1 MAPRDLWSQADLD
14 LLVHKREVEKKK
26 YPEIAQE
33 MGRPEG
39 SCWRRYTQIVA
50 AREPAPSIVPETK
63 HRRGVPFHRQLG
75 IETYT
80 HMQAV
85 LCSPYDGR
93 LGQGVKSQPVN
104 SHWYRYPIT
113 LPKVFNETP

>member
-14 LLVHKREVEKKK
+14 LLVHKREVENKT
-26 YPEIAQE
+26 YIEIAAE
-33 MGRPEG
+33 MSRPEG

-50 AREPAPSIVPETK
+50 AREPVPSIVPEPRP
-63 HRRGVPFHRQLG
+63 RRIPFHRQMG

-85 LCSPYDGR
+85 LWDPAGR
-93 LGQGVKSQPVN
+93 LGNKRRLTDL
-104 SHWYRYPIT
+104 HTYRMPIT
-113 LPKVFNETP
+113 LSKVWG

>member
-14 LLVHKREVEKKK
+14 LLVHKREVENKKFID
-26 YPEIAQE
+26 IAAE

-50 AREPAPSIVPETK
+50 ARDPAPSIVPEPK
-63 HRRGVPFHRQLG
+63 PRRIPFHEEMG
-75 IETYT
+75 IKTYT
-80 HMQAV
+80 HMQAI

-113 LPKVFNETP
+113 LAKIG

>member
-26 YPEIAQE
+26 YPVIAQE

-39 SCWRRYTQIVA
+39 SCWRRYMQIAA
-50 AREPAPSIVPETK
+50 ARDPAPSIVPEPK
-63 HRRGVPFHRQLG
+63 HRRGVPFHQQLG

-85 LCSPYDGR
+85 LWDPAGR
-93 LGQGVKSQPVN
+93 LGNKRRMADL
-104 SHWYRYPIT
+104 HTYRMPIT
-113 LPKVFNETP
+113 LAKVFHEAS

>member
-1 MAPRDLWSQADLD
+1 MAPRDLWSQADID
-14 LLVHKREVEKKK
+14 VLVQKREVEKKK
-26 YPEIAQE
+26 FSEIALE

-50 AREPAPSIVPETK
+50 AREPAPSIVPEPRP
-63 HRRGVPFHRQLG
+63 RRVPFHRQLG

-85 LCSPYDGR
+85 LWDPAGR
-93 LGQGVKSQPVN
+93 LGNKRRMTDL
-104 SHWYRYPIT
+104 HTYRMPIT
-113 LPKVFNETP
+113 LAKVFHEAS